1 MADKHTLAFEI
12 GVEEIPAFDLD
23 SANKQLE
30 KMVPAAFADARIPF
44 DSIEIHSSPRRLIV
58 MAYGVADATEAL
70 VEEYK
75 GPAAKIAFDADGNPT
90 KAAIGFARGKGLDP
104 ENLERREVN
113 GTEYVFA
120 TKNIPAT
127 PVADLLPE
135 VLTGFITAIKW
146 PRSCRWAA
154 YREYFVRPVRWIVA
168 MLNDVVLP
176 VSFAGAA
183 SDNFTM
189 GHRVL
194 APGKHTVDTAANLLN
209 VVRAAYVIPTQAE
222 RERIIR
228 EGVAAIEAET
238 GFTADLPAKTLLEVV
253 NLSEYPQPLVS
264 TFDEEFL
271 QVPEEIIVD
280 AMLMHQRYFPL
291 YDAAGK
297 LTNKFIIVSNGN
309 PECAATII
317 DGNERV
323 VRARLDD
330 AKFFY
335 EEDLKHPL
343 ESYIEKLDKVVFQE
357 SLGTVRQKAE
367 RLEKLAGALSADA
380 QLSAADAA
388 RRRSA
393 PRACARPTWSPTPS
407 SSSPASRASW
417 AATTPPPPGKRPQVA
432 QRHRPS
438 ITSPRFAGDALP
450 DTDGG
455 PAWSPWPT
463 SSTPSAAC
471 SPVGQGPTGSSDPFA
486 LRRSAIGIVNH
497 ARGGPAHRR
506 SLAAVDESLASYAAP
521 GRRLRPRAAVR
532 AEVADFFVTRTKVM
546 LRDAGRH
553 RRRHRR
559 RAGRGRGGACWSSAQ
574 RARALEAARA
584 KRCAKRSTTWPR
596 PTPARTTC
604 ASPKLGEDVDDSLLT
619 DPERAL
625 ASARGQPPSRRVAA
639 ALVVRRLR
647 GRAVP
652 GCAALRAP
660 IDGFFADV
668 MVMDEDA
675 ALRDNRL
682 RLLNRFVAVF
692 ANVADFGR
700 SWRNRSRATVAGF
713 SQTAERLVRCEAPTH
728 LACFARRRKLAYRST
743 LRLPPAGGRSGT
755 AAASPLTLQGTSLEG
770 GRDARRV
777 RRHTR
782 TPRPLPTIHVVSDS
796 VGLDGTGGG
805 PCRRRPVRRHEPQH
819 RGAAPCALVRGG
831 QAASSPSTAR
841 LHQPPVRRR
850 APARLLHAG
859 RRRPAPSRCADYCES
874 ASTTWWRSTS

>member
-30 KMVPAAFADARIPF
+30 KMVPAAFADARIPY

-90 KAAIGFARGKGLDP
+90 KAAIGFARGKGLSP

-113 GTEYVFA
+113 GIEYVFA

-127 PVADLLPE
+127 PVADLLPD
-135 VLTGFITAIKW
+135 VLAGFITAIKW

-168 MLNDVVLP
+168 MLDDVVLP
-176 VSFAGAA
+176 VSFAGAE
-183 SDNFTM
+183 SSNFTM

-194 APGKHTVDTAANLLN
+194 APGKHTVDTAANLLD
-209 VVRAAYVIPTQAE
+209 VIRAAYVIPTQAE

-264 TFDEEFL
+264 IFDQEFL

-367 RLEKLAGALSADA
+367 RLEKLACALSADA

-388 RRRSA
+388 DA
-393 PRACARPTWSPTPS
+393 KRAARLCKADLVTNAVIEFTSVQGVMGS
-407 SSSPASRASW
+407 YYAAASGE
-417 AATTPPPPGKRPQVA
+417 TPQVA
-432 QRHRPS
+432 QAIGQHYQ
-438 ITSPRFAGDALP
+438 PRFAGDALP
-450 DTDGG
+450 DTTVGKLVALADKLDTICGLF
-455 PAWSPWPT
+455 A
-463 SSTPSAAC
+463 
-471 SPVGQGPTGSSDPFA
+471 VGQGPTGSSDPFA
-486 LRRSAIGIVNH
+486 LRRSAIGIVNMLET
-497 ARGGPAHRR
+497 GLPI
-506 SLAAVDESLASYAAP
+506 SLAAAIDESLASFAAQ
-521 GRRLRPRAAVR
+521 GVAFDAAAVR
-532 AEVADFFVTRTKVM
+532 AEVVDFFVTRTKVM
-546 LRDAGRH
+546 LRDGGINADTIDAVLAAGVEEP
-553 RRRHRR
+553 
-559 RAGRGRGGACWSSAQ
+559 AVISQ
-574 RARALEAARA
+574 RAHALEDARA
-584 KRCAKRSTTWPR
+584 NDAETFDNLATAY
-596 PTPARTTC
+596 AR
-604 ASPKLGEDVDDSLLT
+604 ANNLRKPELGEGVDDALLT
-619 DPERAL
+619 EPERAL
-625 ASARGQPPSRRVAA
+625 AGAVATAEQAVAYALASDDFAA
-639 ALVVRRLR
+639 ALSQL
-647 GRAVP
+647 
-652 GCAALRAP
+652 AALRAP

-692 ANVADFGR
+692 ANVADFGKMAK
-700 SWRNRSRATVAGF
+700 S
-713 SQTAERLVRCEAPTH
+713 
-728 LACFARRRKLAYRST
+728 K
-743 LRLPPAGGRSGT
+743 
-755 AAASPLTLQGTSLEG
+755 
-770 GRDARRV
+770 
-777 RRHTR
+777 
-782 TPRPLPTIHVVSDS
+782 
-796 VGLDGTGGG
+796 
-805 PCRRRPVRRHEPQH
+805 
-819 RGAAPCALVRGG
+819 
-831 QAASSPSTAR
+831 
-841 LHQPPVRRR
+841 
-850 APARLLHAG
+850 
-859 RRRPAPSRCADYCES
+859 
-874 ASTTWWRSTS
+874 

>member
-30 KMVPAAFADARIPF
+30 KMVPAAFADARIPY

-90 KAAIGFARGKGLDP
+90 KAAIGFARGKGLSP

-127 PVADLLPE
+127 PVADLLPD
-135 VLTGFITAIKW
+135 VLAGFITAIKW

-168 MLNDVVLP
+168 MLDDVVLP
-176 VSFAGAA
+176 VSFAGAE
-183 SDNFTM
+183 SSNFTM

-194 APGKHTVDTAANLLN
+194 APGKHTVDTAANLLD
-209 VVRAAYVIPTQAE
+209 VIRAAYVIPTQAE

-367 RLEKLAGALSADA
+367 RLEKLACALSADA

-388 RRRSA
+388 DA
-393 PRACARPTWSPTPS
+393 QRAARLCKADLVTNAVIEFTSVQGVMGS
-407 SSSPASRASW
+407 YYAAASGE
-417 AATTPPPPGKRPQVA
+417 TPQVA
-432 QRHRPS
+432 QAIGQHYQ
-438 ITSPRFAGDALP
+438 PRFAGDALP
-450 DTDGG
+450 DTTVGQLVALADKLDTICGLF
-455 PAWSPWPT
+455 A
-463 SSTPSAAC
+463 
-471 SPVGQGPTGSSDPFA
+471 VGQGPTGSSDPFA
-486 LRRSAIGIVNH
+486 LRRSAIGIVNMLE
-497 ARGGPAHRR
+497 AGLPI
-506 SLAAVDESLASYAAP
+506 SLAAAIDESLASFAAQ
-521 GRRLRPRAAVR
+521 GVAFDAAAVR
-532 AEVADFFVTRTKVM
+532 AEVVDFFVTRTKVM
-546 LRDAGRH
+546 LRDAGVNADTIDAVLA
-553 RRRHRR
+553 
-559 RAGRGRGGACWSSAQ
+559 AGVEEPAVVSQ
-574 RARALEAARA
+574 RAHALEDARA
-584 KRCAKRSTTWPR
+584 NDAETFDNLATAY
-596 PTPARTTC
+596 AR
-604 ASPKLGEDVDDSLLT
+604 ANNLRKPELGEDVDDTLLT
-619 DPERAL
+619 EPERAL
-625 ASARGQPPSRRVAA
+625 AGAVATAEQAVASALASDDFAA
-639 ALVVRRLR
+639 ALSQL
-647 GRAVP
+647 
-652 GCAALRAP
+652 AALRAP

-692 ANVADFGR
+692 ANVADFGKMAK
-700 SWRNRSRATVAGF
+700 S
-713 SQTAERLVRCEAPTH
+713 
-728 LACFARRRKLAYRST
+728 K
-743 LRLPPAGGRSGT
+743 
-755 AAASPLTLQGTSLEG
+755 
-770 GRDARRV
+770 
-777 RRHTR
+777 
-782 TPRPLPTIHVVSDS
+782 
-796 VGLDGTGGG
+796 
-805 PCRRRPVRRHEPQH
+805 
-819 RGAAPCALVRGG
+819 
-831 QAASSPSTAR
+831 
-841 LHQPPVRRR
+841 
-850 APARLLHAG
+850 
-859 RRRPAPSRCADYCES
+859 
-874 ASTTWWRSTS
+874 

>member
-30 KMVPAAFADARIPF
+30 KMVPAAFADARIPY

-90 KAAIGFARGKGLDP
+90 KAAIGFARGKGLSP
-104 ENLERREVN
+104 ESLERREVN
-113 GTEYVFA
+113 GAEYVFA

-127 PVADLLPE
+127 PVADLLPD
-135 VLTGFITAIKW
+135 VLAGFITAIKW

-168 MLNDVVLP
+168 MLDDVVLP
-176 VSFAGAA
+176 VSFAGAE
-183 SDNFTM
+183 SSNFTM

-194 APGKHTVDTAANLLN
+194 APGKHTVDTAANLLD
-209 VVRAAYVIPTQAE
+209 VIRAAYVIPTQAE

-297 LTNKFIIVSNGN
+297 LTNRFIIVSNGN

-357 SLGTVRQKAE
+357 SLGTVRQKAA
-367 RLEKLAGALSADA
+367 RREKLACALSADA
-380 QLSAADAA
+380 QLDAADAA
-388 RRRSA
+388 DA
-393 PRACARPTWSPTPS
+393 KRAARLCKADLVTNAVIEFTSVQGVMGS
-407 SSSPASRASW
+407 YYAAASGE
-417 AATTPPPPGKRPQVA
+417 TPQVA
-432 QRHRPS
+432 QAIGQHYQ
-438 ITSPRFAGDALP
+438 PRFAGDALP
-450 DTDGG
+450 DTTVGKLVALADKLDTICGLF
-455 PAWSPWPT
+455 A
-463 SSTPSAAC
+463 
-471 SPVGQGPTGSSDPFA
+471 VGQGPTGSSDPFA
-486 LRRSAIGIVNH
+486 LRRSAIGIVNMLE
-497 ARGGPAHRR
+497 AGLPI
-506 SLAAVDESLASYAAP
+506 SLAAAIDESLASFAAQ
-521 GRRLRPRAAVR
+521 GVAFDAAAVR
-532 AEVADFFVTRTKVM
+532 AEVVDFFVTRTKVM
-546 LRDAGRH
+546 LRDGGVNADTIDAVLAAGVEEP
-553 RRRHRR
+553 
-559 RAGRGRGGACWSSAQ
+559 AVISQ
-574 RARALEAARA
+574 RAHALEDARA
-584 KRCAKRSTTWPR
+584 NDAETFDNLATAY
-596 PTPARTTC
+596 AR
-604 ASPKLGEDVDDSLLT
+604 ANNLRKPELGEGVDDALLT
-619 DPERAL
+619 EPERAL
-625 ASARGQPPSRRVAA
+625 AGAVATAEQAVAYALASDDFAA
-639 ALVVRRLR
+639 ALSQL
-647 GRAVP
+647 
-652 GCAALRAP
+652 AALRAP

-692 ANVADFGR
+692 ANVADFGKMAK
-700 SWRNRSRATVAGF
+700 S
-713 SQTAERLVRCEAPTH
+713 
-728 LACFARRRKLAYRST
+728 K
-743 LRLPPAGGRSGT
+743 
-755 AAASPLTLQGTSLEG
+755 
-770 GRDARRV
+770 
-777 RRHTR
+777 
-782 TPRPLPTIHVVSDS
+782 
-796 VGLDGTGGG
+796 
-805 PCRRRPVRRHEPQH
+805 
-819 RGAAPCALVRGG
+819 
-831 QAASSPSTAR
+831 
-841 LHQPPVRRR
+841 
-850 APARLLHAG
+850 
-859 RRRPAPSRCADYCES
+859 
-874 ASTTWWRSTS
+874 

>member
-30 KMVPAAFADARIPF
+30 KMVPAAFVDARIPY

-90 KAAIGFARGKGLDP
+90 KAAIGFARGKGLSP

-127 PVADLLPE
+127 PVADLLPD
-135 VLTGFITAIKW
+135 VLAGFITAIKW

-168 MLNDVVLP
+168 MLDDVVLP
-176 VSFAGAA
+176 VSFAGAE
-183 SDNFTM
+183 SSNFTM

-194 APGKHTVDTAANLLN
+194 APGKHVVDTAANLLD
-209 VVRAAYVIPTQAE
+209 VIRAAYVIPTQAE

-367 RLEKLAGALSADA
+367 RLEKLACALSADA
-380 QLSAADAA
+380 QLDAADAA
-388 RRRSA
+388 DA
-393 PRACARPTWSPTPS
+393 KRAARLCKADLVTNAVIEFTSVQGVMGS
-407 SSSPASRASW
+407 YYAAASGE
-417 AATTPPPPGKRPQVA
+417 TPQVA
-432 QRHRPS
+432 QAIGQHYQ
-438 ITSPRFAGDALP
+438 PRFAGDALP
-450 DTDGG
+450 DTTVGKLVALADKLDTICGLF
-455 PAWSPWPT
+455 A
-463 SSTPSAAC
+463 
-471 SPVGQGPTGSSDPFA
+471 VGQGPTGSSDPFA
-486 LRRSAIGIVNH
+486 LRRSAIGIVNMLE
-497 ARGGPAHRR
+497 AGLPI
-506 SLAAVDESLASYAAP
+506 SLAAAIDESLASFAAQ
-521 GRRLRPRAAVR
+521 GVAFDAAAVR
-532 AEVADFFVTRTKVM
+532 AEVVDFFVTRTKVM
-546 LRDAGRH
+546 LRDAGINADTIDAVLA
-553 RRRHRR
+553 
-559 RAGRGRGGACWSSAQ
+559 AGVEEPAVISQ
-574 RARALEAARA
+574 RAHALEDARA
-584 KRCAKRSTTWPR
+584 NDAETFDNLATAY
-596 PTPARTTC
+596 AR
-604 ASPKLGEDVDDSLLT
+604 ANNLRKPELGEDVDDALLT
-619 DPERAL
+619 EPERAL
-625 ASARGQPPSRRVAA
+625 AGAVATAEQAVAA
-639 ALVVRRLR
+639 ALASDDFAAALSQL
-647 GRAVP
+647 
-652 GCAALRAP
+652 AALRAP

-692 ANVADFGR
+692 ANVADFGKMAK
-700 SWRNRSRATVAGF
+700 S
-713 SQTAERLVRCEAPTH
+713 
-728 LACFARRRKLAYRST
+728 K
-743 LRLPPAGGRSGT
+743 
-755 AAASPLTLQGTSLEG
+755 
-770 GRDARRV
+770 
-777 RRHTR
+777 
-782 TPRPLPTIHVVSDS
+782 
-796 VGLDGTGGG
+796 
-805 PCRRRPVRRHEPQH
+805 
-819 RGAAPCALVRGG
+819 
-831 QAASSPSTAR
+831 
-841 LHQPPVRRR
+841 
-850 APARLLHAG
+850 
-859 RRRPAPSRCADYCES
+859 
-874 ASTTWWRSTS
+874 

>member
-30 KMVPAAFADARIPF
+30 KMVPAAFADARIPY

-90 KAAIGFARGKGLDP
+90 KAAIGFARGKGLSP
-104 ENLERREVN
+104 ESLERREVN

-127 PVADLLPE
+127 PVADLLPD
-135 VLTGFITAIKW
+135 VLAGFITAIKW

-154 YREYFVRPVRWIVA
+154 YREYFVRPVRWIVS
-168 MLNDVVLP
+168 MLDDVVLP
-176 VSFAGAA
+176 VSFAGAE
-183 SDNFTM
+183 SSNFTM

-194 APGKHTVDTAANLLN
+194 APGKHAVDTAANLLD
-209 VVRAAYVIPTQAE
+209 VIRAAYVIPTQAE

-264 TFDEEFL
+264 IFDQEFL

-367 RLEKLAGALSADA
+367 RLEKLACALSADA
-380 QLSAADAA
+380 QLDAADAA
-388 RRRSA
+388 DA
-393 PRACARPTWSPTPS
+393 KRAARLCKADLVTNAVIEFTSVQGVMGS
-407 SSSPASRASW
+407 YYAAASGE
-417 AATTPPPPGKRPQVA
+417 TPQVA
-432 QRHRPS
+432 QAIGQHYQ
-438 ITSPRFAGDALP
+438 PRFAGDALP
-450 DTDGG
+450 DTTVGKLVALADKLDTICGLF
-455 PAWSPWPT
+455 A
-463 SSTPSAAC
+463 
-471 SPVGQGPTGSSDPFA
+471 VGQGPTGSSDPFA
-486 LRRSAIGIVNH
+486 LRRSAIGIVNMLE
-497 ARGGPAHRR
+497 AGLPI
-506 SLAAVDESLASYAAP
+506 SLAAAIDESLASFAAQ
-521 GRRLRPRAAVR
+521 GVAFDAAAVR
-532 AEVADFFVTRTKVM
+532 AEVVDFFVTRTKVM
-546 LRDAGRH
+546 LRDGGVNADTIDAVLAAGVEEP
-553 RRRHRR
+553 
-559 RAGRGRGGACWSSAQ
+559 AVISQ
-574 RARALEAARA
+574 RAHALEDARA
-584 KRCAKRSTTWPR
+584 NDAETFDNLATAY
-596 PTPARTTC
+596 AR
-604 ASPKLGEDVDDSLLT
+604 ANNLRKPELGEDVDDALLT
-619 DPERAL
+619 EPERAL
-625 ASARGQPPSRRVAA
+625 AGAVATAEQAVASALASDDFAA
-639 ALVVRRLR
+639 ALSQL
-647 GRAVP
+647 
-652 GCAALRAP
+652 AALRAP

-692 ANVADFGR
+692 ANVADFGKMAK
-700 SWRNRSRATVAGF
+700 S
-713 SQTAERLVRCEAPTH
+713 
-728 LACFARRRKLAYRST
+728 K
-743 LRLPPAGGRSGT
+743 
-755 AAASPLTLQGTSLEG
+755 
-770 GRDARRV
+770 
-777 RRHTR
+777 
-782 TPRPLPTIHVVSDS
+782 
-796 VGLDGTGGG
+796 
-805 PCRRRPVRRHEPQH
+805 
-819 RGAAPCALVRGG
+819 
-831 QAASSPSTAR
+831 
-841 LHQPPVRRR
+841 
-850 APARLLHAG
+850 
-859 RRRPAPSRCADYCES
+859 
-874 ASTTWWRSTS
+874 

>member
-30 KMVPAAFADARIPF
+30 KMVPAAFADARIPY

-90 KAAIGFARGKGLDP
+90 KAAIGFARGKGLSP
-104 ENLERREVN
+104 ENLERREVT

-127 PVADLLPE
+127 PVADLLPD
-135 VLTGFITAIKW
+135 VLAGFITAIKW

-168 MLNDVVLP
+168 MLDDVVLP
-176 VSFAGAA
+176 VSFAGAE
-183 SDNFTM
+183 SSNFTM

-194 APGKHTVDTAANLLN
+194 APGKHAVDTAANLLD
-209 VVRAAYVIPTQAE
+209 VIRAAYVIPTQAE

-367 RLEKLAGALSADA
+367 RLEKLACALSADA

-388 RRRSA
+388 DA
-393 PRACARPTWSPTPS
+393 KRAARLCKADLVTNAVIEFTSVQGVMGS
-407 SSSPASRASW
+407 YYAAASGE
-417 AATTPPPPGKRPQVA
+417 TPQVA
-432 QRHRPS
+432 QAIGQHYQ
-438 ITSPRFAGDALP
+438 PRFAGDALP
-450 DTDGG
+450 DTTVGKLVALADKLDTICGLF
-455 PAWSPWPT
+455 A
-463 SSTPSAAC
+463 
-471 SPVGQGPTGSSDPFA
+471 VGQGPTGSSDPFA
-486 LRRSAIGIVNH
+486 LRRSAIGIVNMLE
-497 ARGGPAHRR
+497 AGLPI
-506 SLAAVDESLASYAAP
+506 SLAAAIDESLASFAAQ
-521 GRRLRPRAAVR
+521 GVAFDAAAVR
-532 AEVADFFVTRTKVM
+532 AEVVDFFVTRTKVM
-546 LRDAGRH
+546 LRDGGVNADTIDAVLAAGVEEP
-553 RRRHRR
+553 
-559 RAGRGRGGACWSSAQ
+559 AVISQ
-574 RARALEAARA
+574 RAHALEDARA
-584 KRCAKRSTTWPR
+584 NDAEAFDNLATAY
-596 PTPARTTC
+596 AR
-604 ASPKLGEDVDDSLLT
+604 ANNLRKPELGEDVDDALLT
-619 DPERAL
+619 EPERAL
-625 ASARGQPPSRRVAA
+625 AGAVATAEQAVAA
-639 ALVVRRLR
+639 ALTSDDFAAALSQL
-647 GRAVP
+647 
-652 GCAALRAP
+652 AALRAP

-692 ANVADFGR
+692 ANVADFGKMAK
-700 SWRNRSRATVAGF
+700 S
-713 SQTAERLVRCEAPTH
+713 
-728 LACFARRRKLAYRST
+728 K
-743 LRLPPAGGRSGT
+743 
-755 AAASPLTLQGTSLEG
+755 
-770 GRDARRV
+770 
-777 RRHTR
+777 
-782 TPRPLPTIHVVSDS
+782 
-796 VGLDGTGGG
+796 
-805 PCRRRPVRRHEPQH
+805 
-819 RGAAPCALVRGG
+819 
-831 QAASSPSTAR
+831 
-841 LHQPPVRRR
+841 
-850 APARLLHAG
+850 
-859 RRRPAPSRCADYCES
+859 
-874 ASTTWWRSTS
+874 

>member
-30 KMVPAAFADARIPF
+30 KMVPAAFADARIPY

-58 MAYGVADATEAL
+58 MAYGVADGTEAL

-90 KAAIGFARGKGLDP
+90 KAAIGFARGKGLSP

-127 PVADLLPE
+127 PVADLLPD
-135 VLTGFITAIKW
+135 VLAGFITAIKW

-168 MLNDVVLP
+168 MLDDVVLP
-176 VSFAGAA
+176 VSFAGAE
-183 SDNFTM
+183 SSNFTM

-194 APGKHTVDTAANLLN
+194 APGKHTVDTAANLLD
-209 VVRAAYVIPTQAE
+209 VIRAAYVIPTQAE

-367 RLEKLAGALSADA
+367 RLEKLACALSADA
-380 QLSAADAA
+380 QLDAADAA
-388 RRRSA
+388 DA
-393 PRACARPTWSPTPS
+393 KRAARLCKADLVTNAVIEFTSVQGVMGS
-407 SSSPASRASW
+407 YYAAASGE
-417 AATTPPPPGKRPQVA
+417 TPQVA
-432 QRHRPS
+432 QAIGQHYQ
-438 ITSPRFAGDALP
+438 PRFAGDALP
-450 DTDGG
+450 DTTVGKLVALADKLDTICGLF
-455 PAWSPWPT
+455 A
-463 SSTPSAAC
+463 
-471 SPVGQGPTGSSDPFA
+471 VGQGPTGSSDPFA
-486 LRRSAIGIVNH
+486 LRRSAIGIVNMLE
-497 ARGGPAHRR
+497 AGLPI
-506 SLAAVDESLASYAAP
+506 SLAAAIDESLASFADQGVAFDA
-521 GRRLRPRAAVR
+521 AAVR
-532 AEVADFFVTRTKVM
+532 AEVVDFFVTRTKVM
-546 LRDAGRH
+546 LRDGGVNADTIDAVLAAGVEEP
-553 RRRHRR
+553 
-559 RAGRGRGGACWSSAQ
+559 AVISQ
-574 RARALEAARA
+574 RAHALEDARA
-584 KRCAKRSTTWPR
+584 NDAETFDNLATAY
-596 PTPARTTC
+596 AR
-604 ASPKLGEDVDDSLLT
+604 ANNLRKPELGEDVDDALLT
-619 DPERAL
+619 EPERAL
-625 ASARGQPPSRRVAA
+625 AGAVATAEQAVASALASDDFAA
-639 ALVVRRLR
+639 ALSQL
-647 GRAVP
+647 
-652 GCAALRAP
+652 AALRAP

-692 ANVADFGR
+692 ANVADFGKMAK
-700 SWRNRSRATVAGF
+700 S
-713 SQTAERLVRCEAPTH
+713 
-728 LACFARRRKLAYRST
+728 K
-743 LRLPPAGGRSGT
+743 
-755 AAASPLTLQGTSLEG
+755 
-770 GRDARRV
+770 
-777 RRHTR
+777 
-782 TPRPLPTIHVVSDS
+782 
-796 VGLDGTGGG
+796 
-805 PCRRRPVRRHEPQH
+805 
-819 RGAAPCALVRGG
+819 
-831 QAASSPSTAR
+831 
-841 LHQPPVRRR
+841 
-850 APARLLHAG
+850 
-859 RRRPAPSRCADYCES
+859 
-874 ASTTWWRSTS
+874 

>member
-1 MADKHTLAFEI
+1 MADKHTLAFEV

-30 KMVPAAFADARIPF
+30 KMVPAAFADARIPY

-90 KAAIGFARGKGLDP
+90 KAAIGFARGKDLSP
-104 ENLERREVN
+104 ESLERREVN

-127 PVADLLPE
+127 PVADLLPD
-135 VLTGFITAIKW
+135 VLAGFITAIKW

-168 MLNDVVLP
+168 MLDDVVLP
-176 VSFAGAA
+176 VSFAGAE
-183 SDNFTM
+183 SSNFTM

-194 APGKHTVDTAANLLN
+194 APGKHTVDTAANLLD
-209 VVRAAYVIPTQAE
+209 VIRAAYVIPTQAE

-367 RLEKLAGALSADA
+367 RLEKLACALSADA

-388 RRRSA
+388 DA
-393 PRACARPTWSPTPS
+393 QRAARLCKADLVTNAVIEFTSVQGVMGS
-407 SSSPASRASW
+407 YYAAASGE
-417 AATTPPPPGKRPQVA
+417 TPQVA
-432 QRHRPS
+432 QAIGQHYQ
-438 ITSPRFAGDALP
+438 PRFAGDALP
-450 DTDGG
+450 DTTVGQLVALADKLDTICGLF
-455 PAWSPWPT
+455 A
-463 SSTPSAAC
+463 
-471 SPVGQGPTGSSDPFA
+471 VGQGPTGSSDPFA
-486 LRRSAIGIVNH
+486 LRRSAIGIVNMLE
-497 ARGGPAHRR
+497 AGLPI
-506 SLAAVDESLASYAAP
+506 SLAAAIDESLASFAAQ
-521 GRRLRPRAAVR
+521 GVAFDAAAVR
-532 AEVADFFVTRTKVM
+532 AEVVDFFVTRTKVM
-546 LRDAGRH
+546 LRDAGINADTIDAVLA
-553 RRRHRR
+553 
-559 RAGRGRGGACWSSAQ
+559 AGVEEPAVISQ
-574 RARALEAARA
+574 RAHALEDARA
-584 KRCAKRSTTWPR
+584 NDAETFDNLATAY
-596 PTPARTTC
+596 AR
-604 ASPKLGEDVDDSLLT
+604 ANNLRKPELGEGVDDALLT
-619 DPERAL
+619 EPERAL
-625 ASARGQPPSRRVAA
+625 AGAVATAEQAVASALASDDFAA
-639 ALVVRRLR
+639 ALSQL
-647 GRAVP
+647 
-652 GCAALRAP
+652 AALRAP

-692 ANVADFGR
+692 ANVADFGKMAK
-700 SWRNRSRATVAGF
+700 S
-713 SQTAERLVRCEAPTH
+713 
-728 LACFARRRKLAYRST
+728 K
-743 LRLPPAGGRSGT
+743 
-755 AAASPLTLQGTSLEG
+755 
-770 GRDARRV
+770 
-777 RRHTR
+777 
-782 TPRPLPTIHVVSDS
+782 
-796 VGLDGTGGG
+796 
-805 PCRRRPVRRHEPQH
+805 
-819 RGAAPCALVRGG
+819 
-831 QAASSPSTAR
+831 
-841 LHQPPVRRR
+841 
-850 APARLLHAG
+850 
-859 RRRPAPSRCADYCES
+859 
-874 ASTTWWRSTS
+874 

>member
-30 KMVPAAFADARIPF
+30 KMVPAAFADARIPY

-90 KAAIGFARGKGLDP
+90 KAAIGFARGKGLSP

-127 PVADLLPE
+127 PVADLLPD
-135 VLTGFITAIKW
+135 VLAGFITAIKW

-168 MLNDVVLP
+168 MLDDVVLP
-176 VSFAGAA
+176 VSFAGAE
-183 SDNFTM
+183 SSNFTM

-194 APGKHTVDTAANLLN
+194 APGKHTVDTAANLLD
-209 VVRAAYVIPTQAE
+209 VIRAAYVIPTQAE

-335 EEDLKHPL
+335 EEDLKRPL

-367 RLEKLAGALSADA
+367 RLEKLACALSADA

-388 RRRSA
+388 DA
-393 PRACARPTWSPTPS
+393 KRAARLCKADLVTNAVIEFTSVQGVMGS
-407 SSSPASRASW
+407 YYAAASGE
-417 AATTPPPPGKRPQVA
+417 TPQVA
-432 QRHRPS
+432 QAIGQHYQ
-438 ITSPRFAGDALP
+438 PRFAGDALP
-450 DTDGG
+450 DTTVGKLVALADKLDTICGLF
-455 PAWSPWPT
+455 A
-463 SSTPSAAC
+463 
-471 SPVGQGPTGSSDPFA
+471 VGQGPTGSSDPFA
-486 LRRSAIGIVNH
+486 LRRSAIGIVNMLE
-497 ARGGPAHRR
+497 AGLPI
-506 SLAAVDESLASYAAP
+506 SLAAAIDESLASFAAQ
-521 GRRLRPRAAVR
+521 GVAFDAAAVR
-532 AEVADFFVTRTKVM
+532 AEVVDFFVTRTKVM
-546 LRDAGRH
+546 LRDAGVNADTIDAVLA
-553 RRRHRR
+553 
-559 RAGRGRGGACWSSAQ
+559 AGVEEPAVISQ
-574 RARALEAARA
+574 RAHALEDARA
-584 KRCAKRSTTWPR
+584 NDAETFDNLATAY
-596 PTPARTTC
+596 AR
-604 ASPKLGEDVDDSLLT
+604 ANNLRKPELGEDVDDALLT
-619 DPERAL
+619 EPERAL
-625 ASARGQPPSRRVAA
+625 AGAVATAEQAVASALASDDFAA
-639 ALVVRRLR
+639 ALSQL
-647 GRAVP
+647 
-652 GCAALRAP
+652 AALRAP

-692 ANVADFGR
+692 ANVADFGKMAK
-700 SWRNRSRATVAGF
+700 S
-713 SQTAERLVRCEAPTH
+713 
-728 LACFARRRKLAYRST
+728 K
-743 LRLPPAGGRSGT
+743 
-755 AAASPLTLQGTSLEG
+755 
-770 GRDARRV
+770 
-777 RRHTR
+777 
-782 TPRPLPTIHVVSDS
+782 
-796 VGLDGTGGG
+796 
-805 PCRRRPVRRHEPQH
+805 
-819 RGAAPCALVRGG
+819 
-831 QAASSPSTAR
+831 
-841 LHQPPVRRR
+841 
-850 APARLLHAG
+850 
-859 RRRPAPSRCADYCES
+859 
-874 ASTTWWRSTS
+874 

>member
-30 KMVPAAFADARIPF
+30 KMVPAAFADARIPY

-90 KAAIGFARGKGLDP
+90 KAAIGFARGKGLSP
-104 ENLERREVN
+104 ESLERREVN

-127 PVADLLPE
+127 PVADLLPD
-135 VLTGFITAIKW
+135 VLAGFITAIKW

-168 MLNDVVLP
+168 MLDDVVLP
-176 VSFAGAA
+176 VSFAGAE
-183 SDNFTM
+183 SSNFTM

-194 APGKHTVDTAANLLN
+194 APGKHAVDTAANLLD
-209 VVRAAYVIPTQAE
+209 VIRAAYVIPTQAE

-367 RLEKLAGALSADA
+367 RLEKLACALSADA

-388 RRRSA
+388 DA
-393 PRACARPTWSPTPS
+393 KRAARLCKADLVTNAVIEFTSVQGVMGS
-407 SSSPASRASW
+407 YYAAASGE
-417 AATTPPPPGKRPQVA
+417 TPQVA
-432 QRHRPS
+432 QAIGQHYQ
-438 ITSPRFAGDALP
+438 PRFAGDALP
-450 DTDGG
+450 DTTVGKLVALADKLDTICGLF
-455 PAWSPWPT
+455 A
-463 SSTPSAAC
+463 
-471 SPVGQGPTGSSDPFA
+471 VGQGPTGSSDPFA
-486 LRRSAIGIVNH
+486 LRRSAIGIVNMLE
-497 ARGGPAHRR
+497 AGLPI
-506 SLAAVDESLASYAAP
+506 SLAAAIDESLASFAAQ
-521 GRRLRPRAAVR
+521 GVAFDAAAVR
-532 AEVADFFVTRTKVM
+532 AEVVDFFVTRTKVM
-546 LRDAGRH
+546 LRDAGVNADTIDAVLA
-553 RRRHRR
+553 
-559 RAGRGRGGACWSSAQ
+559 AGVEEPAVISQ
-574 RARALEAARA
+574 RAHALEDARA
-584 KRCAKRSTTWPR
+584 NDAETFDNLATAY
-596 PTPARTTC
+596 AR
-604 ASPKLGEDVDDSLLT
+604 ANNLRKPELGEDVDDALLT
-619 DPERAL
+619 EPERAL
-625 ASARGQPPSRRVAA
+625 AGAVATAEQAVASALASDDFAA
-639 ALVVRRLR
+639 ALSQL
-647 GRAVP
+647 
-652 GCAALRAP
+652 AALRAP

-692 ANVADFGR
+692 ANVADFGKMAK
-700 SWRNRSRATVAGF
+700 S
-713 SQTAERLVRCEAPTH
+713 
-728 LACFARRRKLAYRST
+728 K
-743 LRLPPAGGRSGT
+743 
-755 AAASPLTLQGTSLEG
+755 
-770 GRDARRV
+770 
-777 RRHTR
+777 
-782 TPRPLPTIHVVSDS
+782 
-796 VGLDGTGGG
+796 
-805 PCRRRPVRRHEPQH
+805 
-819 RGAAPCALVRGG
+819 
-831 QAASSPSTAR
+831 
-841 LHQPPVRRR
+841 
-850 APARLLHAG
+850 
-859 RRRPAPSRCADYCES
+859 
-874 ASTTWWRSTS
+874 

>member
-30 KMVPAAFADARIPF
+30 KMVPAAFADARIPY

-90 KAAIGFARGKGLDP
+90 KAAIGFARGKGLSP

-127 PVADLLPE
+127 PVADLLPD
-135 VLTGFITAIKW
+135 VLAGFITAIKW

-168 MLNDVVLP
+168 MLDDVVLP
-176 VSFAGAA
+176 VSFAGAE
-183 SDNFTM
+183 SSNFTM

-194 APGKHTVDTAANLLN
+194 APGKHTVDTAANLLD
-209 VVRAAYVIPTQAE
+209 VIRAAYVIPTQAE

-264 TFDEEFL
+264 AFDEEFL

-367 RLEKLAGALSADA
+367 RLEKLACALSADA
-380 QLSAADAA
+380 QLDAADAA
-388 RRRSA
+388 DA
-393 PRACARPTWSPTPS
+393 KRAARLCKADLVTNAVIEFTSVQGVMGS
-407 SSSPASRASW
+407 YYAAASGE
-417 AATTPPPPGKRPQVA
+417 TPQVA
-432 QRHRPS
+432 QAIGQHYQ
-438 ITSPRFAGDALP
+438 PRFAGDALP
-450 DTDGG
+450 DTTVGKLVALADKLDTICGLF
-455 PAWSPWPT
+455 A
-463 SSTPSAAC
+463 
-471 SPVGQGPTGSSDPFA
+471 VGQGPTGSSDPFA
-486 LRRSAIGIVNH
+486 LRRSAIGIVNMLE
-497 ARGGPAHRR
+497 AGLPI
-506 SLAAVDESLASYAAP
+506 SLAAAIDESLASFAAQ
-521 GRRLRPRAAVR
+521 GVVFDAAAVR
-532 AEVADFFVTRTKVM
+532 AEVVDFFVTRTKVM
-546 LRDAGRH
+546 LRDAGVNADTIDAVLA
-553 RRRHRR
+553 
-559 RAGRGRGGACWSSAQ
+559 AGVEEPAVISQ
-574 RARALEAARA
+574 RAHSLEDARA
-584 KRCAKRSTTWPR
+584 NDAETFDNLATAY
-596 PTPARTTC
+596 AR
-604 ASPKLGEDVDDSLLT
+604 ANNLRKPELGEDVDDALLT

-625 ASARGQPPSRRVAA
+625 AGAVATAEQAVAA
-639 ALVVRRLR
+639 ALESDDFAAALSQL
-647 GRAVP
+647 
-652 GCAALRAP
+652 AALRAP

-692 ANVADFGR
+692 ANVADFGKMAK
-700 SWRNRSRATVAGF
+700 S
-713 SQTAERLVRCEAPTH
+713 
-728 LACFARRRKLAYRST
+728 K
-743 LRLPPAGGRSGT
+743 
-755 AAASPLTLQGTSLEG
+755 
-770 GRDARRV
+770 
-777 RRHTR
+777 
-782 TPRPLPTIHVVSDS
+782 
-796 VGLDGTGGG
+796 
-805 PCRRRPVRRHEPQH
+805 
-819 RGAAPCALVRGG
+819 
-831 QAASSPSTAR
+831 
-841 LHQPPVRRR
+841 
-850 APARLLHAG
+850 
-859 RRRPAPSRCADYCES
+859 
-874 ASTTWWRSTS
+874 

>member
-30 KMVPAAFADARIPF
+30 KMVPAAFADARIPY

-70 VEEYK
+70 EEEYK

-90 KAAIGFARGKGLDP
+90 KAAIGFARGKGLSP
-104 ENLERREVN
+104 ESLERREVN

-127 PVADLLPE
+127 PVADLLPD
-135 VLTGFITAIKW
+135 VLAGFITAIKW

-168 MLNDVVLP
+168 MLDDVVLP
-176 VSFAGAA
+176 VSFAGAE
-183 SDNFTM
+183 SSNFTM

-194 APGKHTVDTAANLLN
+194 APGKHAVDTAANLLD
-209 VVRAAYVIPTQAE
+209 VIRAAYVIPTQAE

-367 RLEKLAGALSADA
+367 RLEKLACALSADA

-388 RRRSA
+388 DA
-393 PRACARPTWSPTPS
+393 KRAARLCKADLVTNAVIEFTSVQGVMGS
-407 SSSPASRASW
+407 YYAAASGE
-417 AATTPPPPGKRPQVA
+417 TPQVA
-432 QRHRPS
+432 QAIGQHYQ
-438 ITSPRFAGDALP
+438 PRFAGDALP
-450 DTDGG
+450 DTTVGKLVALADKLDTICGLF
-455 PAWSPWPT
+455 A
-463 SSTPSAAC
+463 
-471 SPVGQGPTGSSDPFA
+471 VGQGPTGSSDPFA
-486 LRRSAIGIVNH
+486 LRRSAIGIVNMLE
-497 ARGGPAHRR
+497 AGLPI
-506 SLAAVDESLASYAAP
+506 SLAAAIDESLASFAAQ
-521 GRRLRPRAAVR
+521 GVAFDAAAVR
-532 AEVADFFVTRTKVM
+532 AEVVDFFVTRTKVM
-546 LRDAGRH
+546 LRDGGVNADTIDAVLAAGVEEP
-553 RRRHRR
+553 
-559 RAGRGRGGACWSSAQ
+559 AVISQ
-574 RARALEAARA
+574 RAHALEDARA
-584 KRCAKRSTTWPR
+584 NDAETFDNLATAY
-596 PTPARTTC
+596 AR
-604 ASPKLGEDVDDSLLT
+604 ANNLRKPELGEDVDDALLT
-619 DPERAL
+619 EPERAL
-625 ASARGQPPSRRVAA
+625 AGAVATAEQAVASALESDDFAA
-639 ALVVRRLR
+639 ALSQL
-647 GRAVP
+647 
-652 GCAALRAP
+652 AALRAP

-692 ANVADFGR
+692 ANVADFGKMAK
-700 SWRNRSRATVAGF
+700 S
-713 SQTAERLVRCEAPTH
+713 
-728 LACFARRRKLAYRST
+728 K
-743 LRLPPAGGRSGT
+743 
-755 AAASPLTLQGTSLEG
+755 
-770 GRDARRV
+770 
-777 RRHTR
+777 
-782 TPRPLPTIHVVSDS
+782 
-796 VGLDGTGGG
+796 
-805 PCRRRPVRRHEPQH
+805 
-819 RGAAPCALVRGG
+819 
-831 QAASSPSTAR
+831 
-841 LHQPPVRRR
+841 
-850 APARLLHAG
+850 
-859 RRRPAPSRCADYCES
+859 
-874 ASTTWWRSTS
+874 

>member
-90 KAAIGFARGKGLDP
+90 KAAIGFARGTGLDP

-168 MLNDVVLP
+168 MLDDVVLP

-380 QLSAADAA
+380 QLSAADATDAQRAA
-388 RRRSA
+388 RLCKADLVTNAVIEFTSVQGVMGSYYA
-393 PRACARPTWSPTPS
+393 A
-407 SSSPASRASW
+407 ASGE
-417 AATTPPPPGKRPQVA
+417 TPQVA
-432 QRHRPS
+432 QAIGQHYQ
-438 ITSPRFAGDALP
+438 PRFAGDALP
-450 DTDGG
+450 DTTVGQLVALADKLDTICGLF
-455 PAWSPWPT
+455 A
-463 SSTPSAAC
+463 
-471 SPVGQGPTGSSDPFA
+471 VGQGPTGSSDPFA
-486 LRRSAIGIVNH
+486 LRRSAIGIVNMLE
-497 ARGGPAHRR
+497 AGLPI
-506 SLAAVDESLASYAAP
+506 SLAAAIDESLASFAAQ
-521 GRRLRPRAAVR
+521 GVAFDAAAVR
-532 AEVADFFVTRTKVM
+532 AEVVDFFVTRTKVM
-546 LRDAGRH
+546 LRDAGVNADTIDAVLA
-553 RRRHRR
+553 
-559 RAGRGRGGACWSSAQ
+559 AGVEEPAVISQ
-574 RARALEAARA
+574 RAHALEDARA
-584 KRCAKRSTTWPR
+584 NDAETFDNLATAY
-596 PTPARTTC
+596 AR
-604 ASPKLGEDVDDSLLT
+604 ANNLRKPELGEGVDDSLLT

-625 ASARGQPPSRRVAA
+625 ASAVATAEQAVAA
-639 ALVVRRLR
+639 ALESDDFAAALSQL
-647 GRAVP
+647 
-652 GCAALRAP
+652 AALRAP

-692 ANVADFGR
+692 ANVADFGKMAK
-700 SWRNRSRATVAGF
+700 S
-713 SQTAERLVRCEAPTH
+713 
-728 LACFARRRKLAYRST
+728 K
-743 LRLPPAGGRSGT
+743 
-755 AAASPLTLQGTSLEG
+755 
-770 GRDARRV
+770 
-777 RRHTR
+777 
-782 TPRPLPTIHVVSDS
+782 
-796 VGLDGTGGG
+796 
-805 PCRRRPVRRHEPQH
+805 
-819 RGAAPCALVRGG
+819 
-831 QAASSPSTAR
+831 
-841 LHQPPVRRR
+841 
-850 APARLLHAG
+850 
-859 RRRPAPSRCADYCES
+859 
-874 ASTTWWRSTS
+874 

>member
-30 KMVPAAFADARIPF
+30 KMVPAAFADARIPY

-90 KAAIGFARGKGLDP
+90 KAAIGFARGKGLSP

-127 PVADLLPE
+127 PVADLLPD
-135 VLTGFITAIKW
+135 VLAGFITVIKW

-168 MLNDVVLP
+168 MLDDVVLP
-176 VSFAGAA
+176 VSFAGAE
-183 SDNFTM
+183 SSNFTM

-194 APGKHTVDTAANLLN
+194 APGKHTVDTAANLLD
-209 VVRAAYVIPTQAE
+209 VIRAAYVIPTQAE

-264 TFDEEFL
+264 AFDEEFL

-367 RLEKLAGALSADA
+367 RLEKLVCALSADA
-380 QLSAADAA
+380 QLDAADAA
-388 RRRSA
+388 DA
-393 PRACARPTWSPTPS
+393 KRAARLCKADLVTNAVIEFTSVQGVMGS
-407 SSSPASRASW
+407 YYAAASGE
-417 AATTPPPPGKRPQVA
+417 TPQVA
-432 QRHRPS
+432 QAIGQHYQ
-438 ITSPRFAGDALP
+438 PRFAGDALP
-450 DTDGG
+450 DTTVGKLVALADKLDTICGLF
-455 PAWSPWPT
+455 A
-463 SSTPSAAC
+463 
-471 SPVGQGPTGSSDPFA
+471 VGQGPTGSSDPFA
-486 LRRSAIGIVNH
+486 LRRSAIGIVNMLET
-497 ARGGPAHRR
+497 GLPI
-506 SLAAVDESLASYAAP
+506 SLAAAIDESLASFADQGVAFDA
-521 GRRLRPRAAVR
+521 AAVR
-532 AEVADFFVTRTKVM
+532 AEVVDFFVTRTKVM
-546 LRDAGRH
+546 LRDGGVNADTIDAVLAAGVEEP
-553 RRRHRR
+553 
-559 RAGRGRGGACWSSAQ
+559 AVISQ
-574 RARALEAARA
+574 RAHALEDARA
-584 KRCAKRSTTWPR
+584 NDAETFDNLATAY
-596 PTPARTTC
+596 AR
-604 ASPKLGEDVDDSLLT
+604 ANNLRKPELGEDVDDALLT
-619 DPERAL
+619 EPERAL
-625 ASARGQPPSRRVAA
+625 AGAVATAEQAVASALASDDFAA
-639 ALVVRRLR
+639 ALSQL
-647 GRAVP
+647 
-652 GCAALRAP
+652 AALRAP

-692 ANVADFGR
+692 ANVADFGKMAK
-700 SWRNRSRATVAGF
+700 S
-713 SQTAERLVRCEAPTH
+713 
-728 LACFARRRKLAYRST
+728 K
-743 LRLPPAGGRSGT
+743 
-755 AAASPLTLQGTSLEG
+755 
-770 GRDARRV
+770 
-777 RRHTR
+777 
-782 TPRPLPTIHVVSDS
+782 
-796 VGLDGTGGG
+796 
-805 PCRRRPVRRHEPQH
+805 
-819 RGAAPCALVRGG
+819 
-831 QAASSPSTAR
+831 
-841 LHQPPVRRR
+841 
-850 APARLLHAG
+850 
-859 RRRPAPSRCADYCES
+859 
-874 ASTTWWRSTS
+874 

>member
-30 KMVPAAFADARIPF
+30 KMVPAAFVDARIPY

-90 KAAIGFARGKGLDP
+90 KAAIGFARGKGLSP

-127 PVADLLPE
+127 PVADLLPD
-135 VLTGFITAIKW
+135 VLAGFITAIKW

-168 MLNDVVLP
+168 MLDDVVLP
-176 VSFAGAA
+176 VSFAGAE
-183 SDNFTM
+183 SSNFTM

-194 APGKHTVDTAANLLN
+194 APGKHTVDTAANLLD
-209 VVRAAYVIPTQAE
+209 VIRAAYVIPTQAE

-335 EEDLKHPL
+335 EEDLKRPL

-367 RLEKLAGALSADA
+367 RLEKLACALSADA

-388 RRRSA
+388 DA
-393 PRACARPTWSPTPS
+393 KRAARLCKADLVTNAVIEFTSVQGVMGS
-407 SSSPASRASW
+407 YYAAASGE
-417 AATTPPPPGKRPQVA
+417 TPQVA
-432 QRHRPS
+432 QAIGQHYQ
-438 ITSPRFAGDALP
+438 PRFAGDALP
-450 DTDGG
+450 DTTVGKLVALADKLDTICGLF
-455 PAWSPWPT
+455 A
-463 SSTPSAAC
+463 
-471 SPVGQGPTGSSDPFA
+471 VGQGPTGSSDPFA
-486 LRRSAIGIVNH
+486 LRRSAIGIVNMLET
-497 ARGGPAHRR
+497 GLPI
-506 SLAAVDESLASYAAP
+506 SLAAAIDESLASFAAQ
-521 GRRLRPRAAVR
+521 GVAFDAAAVR
-532 AEVADFFVTRTKVM
+532 AEVVDFFVTRTKVM
-546 LRDAGRH
+546 LRDGGVNADTIDAVLAAGMEEP
-553 RRRHRR
+553 
-559 RAGRGRGGACWSSAQ
+559 AVISQ
-574 RARALEAARA
+574 RAHALEDARA
-584 KRCAKRSTTWPR
+584 NDAETFDNLATAY
-596 PTPARTTC
+596 AR
-604 ASPKLGEDVDDSLLT
+604 ANNLRKPELGEDVDDALLT
-619 DPERAL
+619 EPERAL
-625 ASARGQPPSRRVAA
+625 AGAVATAEQAVASALASDDFAA
-639 ALVVRRLR
+639 ALSQL
-647 GRAVP
+647 
-652 GCAALRAP
+652 AALRAP

-692 ANVADFGR
+692 ANVADFGKMAK
-700 SWRNRSRATVAGF
+700 SR
-713 SQTAERLVRCEAPTH
+713 
-728 LACFARRRKLAYRST
+728 
-743 LRLPPAGGRSGT
+743 
-755 AAASPLTLQGTSLEG
+755 
-770 GRDARRV
+770 
-777 RRHTR
+777 
-782 TPRPLPTIHVVSDS
+782 
-796 VGLDGTGGG
+796 
-805 PCRRRPVRRHEPQH
+805 
-819 RGAAPCALVRGG
+819 
-831 QAASSPSTAR
+831 
-841 LHQPPVRRR
+841 
-850 APARLLHAG
+850 
-859 RRRPAPSRCADYCES
+859 
-874 ASTTWWRSTS
+874 

>member
-30 KMVPAAFADARIPF
+30 KMVPAAFADARIPY

-90 KAAIGFARGKGLDP
+90 KAAIGFARGKGLSP
-104 ENLERREVN
+104 ESLERREVN

-127 PVADLLPE
+127 PVADLLPD
-135 VLTGFITAIKW
+135 VLAGFITAIKW

-168 MLNDVVLP
+168 MLDDVVLP
-176 VSFAGAA
+176 VSFAGAE
-183 SDNFTM
+183 SSNFTM

-194 APGKHTVDTAANLLN
+194 APGKHAVDTAANLLD
-209 VVRAAYVIPTQAE
+209 VIRAAYVIPTQAE

-367 RLEKLAGALSADA
+367 RLEKLACALSADA

-388 RRRSA
+388 DA
-393 PRACARPTWSPTPS
+393 KRAARLCKADLVTNAVIEFTSVQGVMGS
-407 SSSPASRASW
+407 YYAAASGE
-417 AATTPPPPGKRPQVA
+417 TPQVA
-432 QRHRPS
+432 QAIGQHYQ
-438 ITSPRFAGDALP
+438 PRFAGDALP
-450 DTDGG
+450 DTTVGKLVALADKLDTICGLF
-455 PAWSPWPT
+455 S
-463 SSTPSAAC
+463 
-471 SPVGQGPTGSSDPFA
+471 VGQGPTGSSDPFA
-486 LRRSAIGIVNH
+486 LRRSAIGIVNMLETGL
-497 ARGGPAHRR
+497 AI
-506 SLAAVDESLASYAAP
+506 SLAAAIDESLASFAAQ
-521 GRRLRPRAAVR
+521 GVAFDAAAVR
-532 AEVADFFVTRTKVM
+532 AEVVDFFVTRTKVM
-546 LRDAGRH
+546 LRDGGVNADTIDAVLAAGVEEP
-553 RRRHRR
+553 
-559 RAGRGRGGACWSSAQ
+559 AVISQ
-574 RARALEAARA
+574 RAHALEDARA
-584 KRCAKRSTTWPR
+584 NDAETFDNLATAY
-596 PTPARTTC
+596 AR
-604 ASPKLGEDVDDSLLT
+604 ANNLRKPELGEGVDDALLT
-619 DPERAL
+619 EPERAL
-625 ASARGQPPSRRVAA
+625 AGAVATAEQAVASALASGDFAA
-639 ALVVRRLR
+639 ALSQL
-647 GRAVP
+647 
-652 GCAALRAP
+652 AALRAP

-692 ANVADFGR
+692 ANVADFGKMAK
-700 SWRNRSRATVAGF
+700 S
-713 SQTAERLVRCEAPTH
+713 
-728 LACFARRRKLAYRST
+728 K
-743 LRLPPAGGRSGT
+743 
-755 AAASPLTLQGTSLEG
+755 
-770 GRDARRV
+770 
-777 RRHTR
+777 
-782 TPRPLPTIHVVSDS
+782 
-796 VGLDGTGGG
+796 
-805 PCRRRPVRRHEPQH
+805 
-819 RGAAPCALVRGG
+819 
-831 QAASSPSTAR
+831 
-841 LHQPPVRRR
+841 
-850 APARLLHAG
+850 
-859 RRRPAPSRCADYCES
+859 
-874 ASTTWWRSTS
+874 

>member
-30 KMVPAAFADARIPF
+30 KMVPAAFADARIPY

-90 KAAIGFARGKGLDP
+90 KAAIGFARGKGLSP
-104 ENLERREVN
+104 ESLERREVN

-127 PVADLLPE
+127 PVADLLPD
-135 VLTGFITAIKW
+135 VLAGFITAVKW

-168 MLNDVVLP
+168 MLDDVVLP
-176 VSFAGAA
+176 VSFAGAE
-183 SDNFTM
+183 SSNFTM

-194 APGKHTVDTAANLLN
+194 APGKHMVDTAANLLD
-209 VVRAAYVIPTQAE
+209 VIRAAYVIPTQAE

-253 NLSEYPQPLVS
+253 NLSEYPQPLIS

-367 RLEKLAGALSADA
+367 RLEKLACALSADA

-388 RRRSA
+388 DA
-393 PRACARPTWSPTPS
+393 KRAARLCKADLVTNAVIEFTSVQGVMGS
-407 SSSPASRASW
+407 YYAAASGE
-417 AATTPPPPGKRPQVA
+417 TPQVA
-432 QRHRPS
+432 QAIGQHYQ
-438 ITSPRFAGDALP
+438 PRFAGDALP
-450 DTDGG
+450 DTTVGKLVALADKLDTICGLF
-455 PAWSPWPT
+455 A
-463 SSTPSAAC
+463 
-471 SPVGQGPTGSSDPFA
+471 VGQGPTGSSDPFA
-486 LRRSAIGIVNH
+486 LRRSAIGIVNMLETGL
-497 ARGGPAHRR
+497 AI
-506 SLAAVDESLASYAAP
+506 SLAAAIDESLASFAAQ
-521 GRRLRPRAAVR
+521 GVAFDAAAVR
-532 AEVADFFVTRTKVM
+532 AEVVDFFVTRTKVM
-546 LRDAGRH
+546 LRDGGVNADTIDAVLAAGVEEP
-553 RRRHRR
+553 
-559 RAGRGRGGACWSSAQ
+559 AVISQ
-574 RARALEAARA
+574 RAHALEDARA
-584 KRCAKRSTTWPR
+584 NDAETFDNLATAY
-596 PTPARTTC
+596 AR
-604 ASPKLGEDVDDSLLT
+604 ANNLRKPELGEGVDDALLT
-619 DPERAL
+619 EPERAL
-625 ASARGQPPSRRVAA
+625 AGAVATAEQAVAYALASDDFAA
-639 ALVVRRLR
+639 ALSQL
-647 GRAVP
+647 
-652 GCAALRAP
+652 AALRAP

-692 ANVADFGR
+692 ANVADFGKMAK
-700 SWRNRSRATVAGF
+700 S
-713 SQTAERLVRCEAPTH
+713 
-728 LACFARRRKLAYRST
+728 K
-743 LRLPPAGGRSGT
+743 
-755 AAASPLTLQGTSLEG
+755 
-770 GRDARRV
+770 
-777 RRHTR
+777 
-782 TPRPLPTIHVVSDS
+782 
-796 VGLDGTGGG
+796 
-805 PCRRRPVRRHEPQH
+805 
-819 RGAAPCALVRGG
+819 
-831 QAASSPSTAR
+831 
-841 LHQPPVRRR
+841 
-850 APARLLHAG
+850 
-859 RRRPAPSRCADYCES
+859 
-874 ASTTWWRSTS
+874 

>member
-30 KMVPAAFADARIPF
+30 KMVPAAFADARIPY

-90 KAAIGFARGKGLDP
+90 KAAIGFARGKGLSP

-127 PVADLLPE
+127 PVADLLPD
-135 VLTGFITAIKW
+135 VLAGFITAIKW

-168 MLNDVVLP
+168 MLDDVVLP
-176 VSFAGAA
+176 VSFAGAE
-183 SDNFTM
+183 SSNFTM

-194 APGKHTVDTAANLLN
+194 APGKHTVDTAENLLD
-209 VVRAAYVIPTQAE
+209 VIRAAYVIPTQAE

-367 RLEKLAGALSADA
+367 RLEKLACALSADA
-380 QLSAADAA
+380 QLDAADAA
-388 RRRSA
+388 DA
-393 PRACARPTWSPTPS
+393 KRAARLCKADLVTNAVIEFTSVQGVMGS
-407 SSSPASRASW
+407 YYAAASGE
-417 AATTPPPPGKRPQVA
+417 TPQVA
-432 QRHRPS
+432 QAIGQHYQ
-438 ITSPRFAGDALP
+438 PRFAGDALP
-450 DTDGG
+450 DTTVGKLVALADKLDTICGLF
-455 PAWSPWPT
+455 A
-463 SSTPSAAC
+463 
-471 SPVGQGPTGSSDPFA
+471 VGQGPTGSSDPFA
-486 LRRSAIGIVNH
+486 LRRSAIGIVNMLE
-497 ARGGPAHRR
+497 AGLPI
-506 SLAAVDESLASYAAP
+506 SLAAAIDESLASFAAQ
-521 GRRLRPRAAVR
+521 GVAFDAAAVR
-532 AEVADFFVTRTKVM
+532 AEVVDFFVTRTKVM
-546 LRDAGRH
+546 LRDAGVNADTIDAVLA
-553 RRRHRR
+553 
-559 RAGRGRGGACWSSAQ
+559 AGVEEPAVISQ
-574 RARALEAARA
+574 RAHALEDARA
-584 KRCAKRSTTWPR
+584 NDAETFDNLATAY
-596 PTPARTTC
+596 AR
-604 ASPKLGEDVDDSLLT
+604 ANNLRKPELGEDVDDALLT

-625 ASARGQPPSRRVAA
+625 AGAVATAEQAVADALASDDFAA
-639 ALVVRRLR
+639 ALSQL
-647 GRAVP
+647 
-652 GCAALRAP
+652 AALRAP

-692 ANVADFGR
+692 ANVADFGKMAK
-700 SWRNRSRATVAGF
+700 S
-713 SQTAERLVRCEAPTH
+713 
-728 LACFARRRKLAYRST
+728 K
-743 LRLPPAGGRSGT
+743 
-755 AAASPLTLQGTSLEG
+755 
-770 GRDARRV
+770 
-777 RRHTR
+777 
-782 TPRPLPTIHVVSDS
+782 
-796 VGLDGTGGG
+796 
-805 PCRRRPVRRHEPQH
+805 
-819 RGAAPCALVRGG
+819 
-831 QAASSPSTAR
+831 
-841 LHQPPVRRR
+841 
-850 APARLLHAG
+850 
-859 RRRPAPSRCADYCES
+859 
-874 ASTTWWRSTS
+874 

>member
-30 KMVPAAFADARIPF
+30 KMVPAAFADARIPY

-90 KAAIGFARGKGLDP
+90 KAAIGFARGKGLSP
-104 ENLERREVN
+104 ENLECREVN

-127 PVADLLPE
+127 PVADLLPD
-135 VLTGFITAIKW
+135 VLAGFITAIKW

-168 MLNDVVLP
+168 MLDDVVLP
-176 VSFAGAA
+176 VSFAGAE
-183 SDNFTM
+183 SSNFTM

-194 APGKHTVDTAANLLN
+194 APGKHTVDTAASLLD
-209 VVRAAYVIPTQAE
+209 VIRAAYVIPTQAE

-367 RLEKLAGALSADA
+367 RLEKLACALSADA
-380 QLSAADAA
+380 QLDAADAA
-388 RRRSA
+388 DA
-393 PRACARPTWSPTPS
+393 KRAARLCKADLVTNAVIEFTSVQGVMGS
-407 SSSPASRASW
+407 YYAAASGE
-417 AATTPPPPGKRPQVA
+417 TPQVA
-432 QRHRPS
+432 QAIGQHYQ
-438 ITSPRFAGDALP
+438 PRFAGDALP
-450 DTDGG
+450 DTTVGKLVALADKLDTICGLF
-455 PAWSPWPT
+455 A
-463 SSTPSAAC
+463 
-471 SPVGQGPTGSSDPFA
+471 VGQGPTGSSDPFA
-486 LRRSAIGIVNH
+486 LRRSAIGIVNMLEAGLH
-497 ARGGPAHRR
+497 I
-506 SLAAVDESLASYAAP
+506 SLAAAIDESLASFAAQ
-521 GRRLRPRAAVR
+521 GVAFDAAAVR
-532 AEVADFFVTRTKVM
+532 AEVVDFFVTRTKVM
-546 LRDAGRH
+546 LRDGGVNADTIDAVLAAGVEEP
-553 RRRHRR
+553 
-559 RAGRGRGGACWSSAQ
+559 AVVSQ
-574 RARALEAARA
+574 RAHALEDARA
-584 KRCAKRSTTWPR
+584 NDAETFDNLATAY
-596 PTPARTTC
+596 AR
-604 ASPKLGEDVDDSLLT
+604 ANNLRKPELGEDVDDALLT
-619 DPERAL
+619 EPERAL
-625 ASARGQPPSRRVAA
+625 AGAVATAEQAVASALASDDFAA
-639 ALVVRRLR
+639 ALSQL
-647 GRAVP
+647 
-652 GCAALRAP
+652 AALRAP

-692 ANVADFGR
+692 ANVADFGKMAK
-700 SWRNRSRATVAGF
+700 S
-713 SQTAERLVRCEAPTH
+713 
-728 LACFARRRKLAYRST
+728 K
-743 LRLPPAGGRSGT
+743 
-755 AAASPLTLQGTSLEG
+755 
-770 GRDARRV
+770 
-777 RRHTR
+777 
-782 TPRPLPTIHVVSDS
+782 
-796 VGLDGTGGG
+796 
-805 PCRRRPVRRHEPQH
+805 
-819 RGAAPCALVRGG
+819 
-831 QAASSPSTAR
+831 
-841 LHQPPVRRR
+841 
-850 APARLLHAG
+850 
-859 RRRPAPSRCADYCES
+859 
-874 ASTTWWRSTS
+874 

>member
-30 KMVPAAFADARIPF
+30 KMVPAAFADARIPY

-90 KAAIGFARGKGLDP
+90 KAAIGFARGKGLSP
-104 ENLERREVN
+104 ESLERREVN

-127 PVADLLPE
+127 PVADLLPD
-135 VLTGFITAIKW
+135 VLAGFITAIKW

-168 MLNDVVLP
+168 MLDDVVLP
-176 VSFAGAA
+176 VSFAGAE
-183 SDNFTM
+183 SSNFTM

-194 APGKHTVDTAANLLN
+194 APGKHAVDTAANLLD
-209 VVRAAYVIPTQAE
+209 VIRAAYVIPTQAE

-367 RLEKLAGALSADA
+367 RLEKLACALSADA
-380 QLSAADAA
+380 QLDAADAA
-388 RRRSA
+388 DA
-393 PRACARPTWSPTPS
+393 KRAARLCKADLVTNAVIEFTSVQGVMGS
-407 SSSPASRASW
+407 YYAAASGE
-417 AATTPPPPGKRPQVA
+417 TPQVA
-432 QRHRPS
+432 QAIGQHYQ
-438 ITSPRFAGDALP
+438 PRFAGDALP
-450 DTDGG
+450 DTTVGKLVALADKLDTICGLF
-455 PAWSPWPT
+455 A
-463 SSTPSAAC
+463 
-471 SPVGQGPTGSSDPFA
+471 VGQGPTGSSDPFA
-486 LRRSAIGIVNH
+486 LRRSAIGIVNMLE
-497 ARGGPAHRR
+497 AGLPI
-506 SLAAVDESLASYAAP
+506 SLAAAIDESLASFAAQ
-521 GRRLRPRAAVR
+521 GVAFDAAAVR
-532 AEVADFFVTRTKVM
+532 AEVVDFFVTRTKVM
-546 LRDAGRH
+546 LRDAGVNADTIDAVLA
-553 RRRHRR
+553 
-559 RAGRGRGGACWSSAQ
+559 AGVEEPAVISQ
-574 RARALEAARA
+574 RAHALEDARA
-584 KRCAKRSTTWPR
+584 NDAETFDNLATAY
-596 PTPARTTC
+596 AR
-604 ASPKLGEDVDDSLLT
+604 ANNLRKPELGEGVDDALLT
-619 DPERAL
+619 EPERAL
-625 ASARGQPPSRRVAA
+625 AGAVATAEQAVASALASDDFAA
-639 ALVVRRLR
+639 ALSQL
-647 GRAVP
+647 
-652 GCAALRAP
+652 AALRAP

-692 ANVADFGR
+692 ANVADFGKMAK
-700 SWRNRSRATVAGF
+700 S
-713 SQTAERLVRCEAPTH
+713 
-728 LACFARRRKLAYRST
+728 K
-743 LRLPPAGGRSGT
+743 
-755 AAASPLTLQGTSLEG
+755 
-770 GRDARRV
+770 
-777 RRHTR
+777 
-782 TPRPLPTIHVVSDS
+782 
-796 VGLDGTGGG
+796 
-805 PCRRRPVRRHEPQH
+805 
-819 RGAAPCALVRGG
+819 
-831 QAASSPSTAR
+831 
-841 LHQPPVRRR
+841 
-850 APARLLHAG
+850 
-859 RRRPAPSRCADYCES
+859 
-874 ASTTWWRSTS
+874 

>member
-30 KMVPAAFADARIPF
+30 KMVPAAFADARIPY

-90 KAAIGFARGKGLDP
+90 KAAIGFARGKGLSP
-104 ENLERREVN
+104 ESLERREVN

-127 PVADLLPE
+127 PVADLLPD
-135 VLTGFITAIKW
+135 VLAGFITAIKW

-168 MLNDVVLP
+168 MLDDVVLP
-176 VSFAGAA
+176 VSFAGAE
-183 SDNFTM
+183 SSNFTM

-194 APGKHTVDTAANLLN
+194 APGKHAVDTAANLLD
-209 VVRAAYVIPTQAE
+209 VIRAAYVIPTQAE

-367 RLEKLAGALSADA
+367 RLEKLACALSADA
-380 QLSAADAA
+380 QLSAVDAADAKRAA
-388 RRRSA
+388 RLCKADLVTNAVIEFTSVQGVMGSYYA
-393 PRACARPTWSPTPS
+393 A
-407 SSSPASRASW
+407 ASGE
-417 AATTPPPPGKRPQVA
+417 TPQVA
-432 QRHRPS
+432 QAICQHYQ
-438 ITSPRFAGDALP
+438 PRFAGDALP
-450 DTDGG
+450 DTTVGKLVALADKLDTICGLF
-455 PAWSPWPT
+455 A
-463 SSTPSAAC
+463 
-471 SPVGQGPTGSSDPFA
+471 VGQGPTGSSDPFA
-486 LRRSAIGIVNH
+486 LRRSAIGIVNMLETGL
-497 ARGGPAHRR
+497 AI
-506 SLAAVDESLASYAAP
+506 SLAAAIDESLASFAAQ
-521 GRRLRPRAAVR
+521 GVAFDAAAVR
-532 AEVADFFVTRTKVM
+532 AEVVDFFVTRTKVM
-546 LRDAGRH
+546 LRDGGVNADTIDAVLAAGVEEP
-553 RRRHRR
+553 
-559 RAGRGRGGACWSSAQ
+559 AVISQ
-574 RARALEAARA
+574 RAHALEDARA
-584 KRCAKRSTTWPR
+584 NDAETFDNLATAY
-596 PTPARTTC
+596 AR
-604 ASPKLGEDVDDSLLT
+604 ANNLRKPELGEDVDDALLT
-619 DPERAL
+619 EPERAL
-625 ASARGQPPSRRVAA
+625 AGAVATAEQAVASALASDDFAA
-639 ALVVRRLR
+639 ALSQL
-647 GRAVP
+647 
-652 GCAALRAP
+652 AALRAP

-692 ANVADFGR
+692 ANVADFGKMAK
-700 SWRNRSRATVAGF
+700 S
-713 SQTAERLVRCEAPTH
+713 
-728 LACFARRRKLAYRST
+728 K
-743 LRLPPAGGRSGT
+743 
-755 AAASPLTLQGTSLEG
+755 
-770 GRDARRV
+770 
-777 RRHTR
+777 
-782 TPRPLPTIHVVSDS
+782 
-796 VGLDGTGGG
+796 
-805 PCRRRPVRRHEPQH
+805 
-819 RGAAPCALVRGG
+819 
-831 QAASSPSTAR
+831 
-841 LHQPPVRRR
+841 
-850 APARLLHAG
+850 
-859 RRRPAPSRCADYCES
+859 
-874 ASTTWWRSTS
+874 

>member
-30 KMVPAAFADARIPF
+30 KMVPAAFADARIPY

-90 KAAIGFARGKGLDP
+90 KAAIGFARGKGLSP

-127 PVADLLPE
+127 PVADLLPD
-135 VLTGFITAIKW
+135 VLAGFITAIKW

-168 MLNDVVLP
+168 MLDDVVLP
-176 VSFAGAA
+176 VSYAGAE
-183 SDNFTM
+183 SSNFTM

-194 APGKHTVDTAANLLN
+194 APGKHTVDTAANLLD
-209 VVRAAYVIPTQAE
+209 VIRAAYVIPTQAE

-367 RLEKLAGALSADA
+367 RLEKLACALSADA
-380 QLSAADAA
+380 QLDAADAA
-388 RRRSA
+388 DA
-393 PRACARPTWSPTPS
+393 KRAARLCKADLVTNAVIEFTSVQGVMGS
-407 SSSPASRASW
+407 YYAAASGE
-417 AATTPPPPGKRPQVA
+417 TPQVA
-432 QRHRPS
+432 QAIGQHYQ
-438 ITSPRFAGDALP
+438 PRFAGDALP
-450 DTDGG
+450 DTTVGKLVALADKLDTICGLF
-455 PAWSPWPT
+455 A
-463 SSTPSAAC
+463 
-471 SPVGQGPTGSSDPFA
+471 VGQGPTGSSDPFA
-486 LRRSAIGIVNH
+486 LRRSAIGIVNMLET
-497 ARGGPAHRR
+497 GLPI
-506 SLAAVDESLASYAAP
+506 SLAAAIDESLASFADQGVAFDA
-521 GRRLRPRAAVR
+521 AAVR
-532 AEVADFFVTRTKVM
+532 AEVVDFFVTRTKVM
-546 LRDAGRH
+546 LRDGGVNADTIDAVLAAGVEEP
-553 RRRHRR
+553 
-559 RAGRGRGGACWSSAQ
+559 AVISQ
-574 RARALEAARA
+574 RAHALEDARA
-584 KRCAKRSTTWPR
+584 NDAETFDNLATAY
-596 PTPARTTC
+596 AR
-604 ASPKLGEDVDDSLLT
+604 ANNLRKPELGEDVDDALLT
-619 DPERAL
+619 EPERAL
-625 ASARGQPPSRRVAA
+625 AGAVATAEQAVASALASDDFAA
-639 ALVVRRLR
+639 ALSQL
-647 GRAVP
+647 
-652 GCAALRAP
+652 AALRAP

-692 ANVADFGR
+692 ANVADFGKMAK
-700 SWRNRSRATVAGF
+700 S
-713 SQTAERLVRCEAPTH
+713 
-728 LACFARRRKLAYRST
+728 K
-743 LRLPPAGGRSGT
+743 
-755 AAASPLTLQGTSLEG
+755 
-770 GRDARRV
+770 
-777 RRHTR
+777 
-782 TPRPLPTIHVVSDS
+782 
-796 VGLDGTGGG
+796 
-805 PCRRRPVRRHEPQH
+805 
-819 RGAAPCALVRGG
+819 
-831 QAASSPSTAR
+831 
-841 LHQPPVRRR
+841 
-850 APARLLHAG
+850 
-859 RRRPAPSRCADYCES
+859 
-874 ASTTWWRSTS
+874 